1 MTVMPIQRHIDLTS
15 YNTFA
20 VAAAANYFAPV
31 ASRDDLLAVL
41 DAAGDRPHLILGG
54 GSNILFTRDFDG
66 LVIKNEIRGIRVV
79 REDHDHAWVRAG
91 AGEDWDG
98 FVRWTLRHR
107 LYGLENLALI
117 PGAVGASPVQN
128 IGAYG
133 VEVGDF
139 METVDTIDMA
149 TGAPRR
155 FQAAEC
161 ALGYRTSIFKQPPRD
176 RSFITAV
183 TFRLSKTARL
193 VTAYADVARAVEHLD
208 PAELDAAKISEI
220 IRRIRRGKLPD
231 PGDLGNAG
239 SFFKNPRI
247 AVDRF
252 SALVA
257 EHGPMP
263 HFPQPGGSV
272 KIAAG
277 WLIEQ
282 CGWKGRRL
290 GACGVYPRQAL
301 ILVNYGGARG
311 EEILALARD
320 IAASVRSRFGID
332 LEPEPRIV

>member
-1 MTVMPIQRHIDLTS
+1 MLIKRHLDLTP

-20 VAAAANYFAPV
+20 VAAAANYFA
-31 ASRDDLLAVL
+31 SISSSDDLHAAL
-41 DAAGDRPHLILGG
+41 DAAGDRPRLILGG

-66 LVIKNEIRGIRVV
+66 LVIKNDIGGIRVV
-79 REDHDHAWVRAG
+79 KENRSHAWVWAG

-133 VEVGDF
+133 VEAGDLL
-139 METVDTIDMA
+139 EAVDTIDLT
-149 TGAPRR
+149 TGMPRR
-155 FQAAEC
+155 FRASEC

-176 RSFITAV
+176 RYLITAV
-183 TFRLSKTARL
+183 TFRLEKSARL
-193 VTAYADVARAVEHLD
+193 VTSYAEVAQAVEQLP
-208 PAELDAAKISEI
+208 PADLNADKLSDI
-220 IRRIRRGKLPD
+220 IRCIRRSKLPD
-231 PGDLGNAG
+231 PAELGNAG
-239 SFFKNPRI
+239 SFFKNPLVS
-247 AVDRF
+247 ADRF
-252 SALVA
+252 AALVA
-257 EHGPMP
+257 EHGAMP
-263 HFPQPGGSV
+263 HFPQPGGNI

-282 CGWKGRRL
+282 CGWKGRRA
-290 GACGVYPRQAL
+290 GACGVYPLQAL

-311 EEILALARD
+311 EEILDLARD
-320 IAASVRSRFGID
+320 ITASVNARFGLD